1 MDIKTGET
9 VMSENKKFT
18 KEELDKITKI
28 RDGNEQ
34 IIIELGQIEL
44 QLLLVNEELA
54 KLNELKSTTQV
65 RFKNIQAEEIELV
78 TELNE
83 KYGKGTVDINTGEFV
98 PEN

>member
-44 QLLLVNEELA
+44 QLLLINEELA
-54 KLNELKSTTQV
+54 KLNELKSTTQI

-78 TELNE
+78 TKLNE

>member
-1 MDIKTGET
+1 
-9 VMSENKKFT
+9 MSENKKFT

-44 QLLLVNEELA
+44 QLLLINEELA
-54 KLNELKSTTQV
+54 KLNELKSTTQI

-98 PEN
+98 PENW